1 MTKPRHWLVKLAAAF
16 AVSLGAYASA
26 FDPADHATRADFE
39 MDIQKSD
46 FLPLG
51 ATRIEGRSALV
62 TLVRGAKPPSANGQ
76 KNGADALAVLV
87 FTEPLTAAN
96 VQTLLTHEDAEMPTK
111 LHAQIVLFL
120 DKDKTVYEIK
130 LRQTISNA
138 SVAST
143 IASTAD
149 EAKQCFSEVTF
160 RDGRLT
166 LRGSG
171 SFSEKAPKQNALT
184 MTWNVDLDLPVKR
197 EIAL

>member
-1 MTKPRHWLVKLAAAF
+1 MRKPGHWLAKLAAAC

-96 VQTLLTHEDAEMPTK
+96 VQALLTNEDAEMPTK

-120 DKDKTVYEIK
+120 DKNKTVYEIK

-138 SVAST
+138 SVVST

-149 EAKQCFSEVTF
+149 EAKRCFSEVTF
-160 RDGRLT
+160 REGRLT

-171 SFSEKAPKQNALT
+171 SFSEKAPKPNALT